1 MLAAEQTY
9 QTAAVALVKARA
21 QRYADTAALFQALG
35 GGWWNRIRRR
45 RKFHRSASRTPVSS
59 MQSGIDEDG
68 GPVTF
73 KRMIKPLVIL
83 LLVVAIVLGGI
94 LGWQAFIGSMIRKGM
109 SAAAHAPQT
118 VSTVTAA
125 KTSWQTQIRAVGS
138 LRAVRGADLSA
149 QASGVVDE
157 IEFESGNDVPAGKL
171 LLRLKPN
178 DDFAKLEQMQAAA
191 ELAAQTL
198 KRDQEQFAA
207 QAISQATLD
216 TDVST
221 LKSARAQVAAQQAL
235 IEEKIVKA
243 PFAGRLGIRQVD
255 LGQYLTAG
263 TTVVTLQALD
273 PILVD
278 FYVPAAGARAASR
291 PARPSSPPSTPI
303 PGCTSRAS
311 IESINSKVDTASR
324 NVQVRASFRNADK
337 RLVPGMF
344 ANVTV
349 DAGDAVRR
357 ITLPQTA
364 ITYNPYGDTV
374 YLVRRGAA
382 DASGKAGFTVEQ
394 RFVKLGATRG
404 DQVAI
409 ESGVKEGDVVVS
421 AGQMKLRNGAAVVID
436 NTRRSRRTTAIRRRR
451 TNKAAS
457 QP

>member
-1 MLAAEQTY
+1 M
-9 QTAAVALVKARA
+9 
-21 QRYADTAALFQALG
+21 
-35 GGWWNRIRRR
+35 
-45 RKFHRSASRTPVSS
+45 SS
-59 MQSGIDEDG
+59 TQSGIGEDG
-68 GPVTF
+68 GAVTF

-109 SAAAHAPQT
+109 SAAARAPQT

-125 KTSWQTQIRAVGS
+125 KTSWQAQIHAVGS

-178 DDFAKLEQMQAAA
+178 DDFAKLEQLQAAA

-207 QAISQATLD
+207 QAISQATID

-278 FYVPAAGARAASR
+278 FYAPQQALGRLKAGQTAVA
-291 PARPSSPPSTPI
+291 TVDTY
-303 PGCTSRAS
+303 PGVRFAGV

-349 DAGDAVRR
+349 DAGDAVRQV
-357 ITLPQTA
+357 TLPQTT

-374 YLVRRGAA
+374 YLVRRGGA

-409 ESGVKEGDVVVS
+409 ESGIDEGDVVVS
-421 AGQMKLRNGAAVVID
+421 AGQMKLRNGTAVVID
-436 NTRRSRRTTAIRRRR
+436 NTLEPANDSNPTPP
-451 TNKAAS
+451 NE
-457 QP
+457 